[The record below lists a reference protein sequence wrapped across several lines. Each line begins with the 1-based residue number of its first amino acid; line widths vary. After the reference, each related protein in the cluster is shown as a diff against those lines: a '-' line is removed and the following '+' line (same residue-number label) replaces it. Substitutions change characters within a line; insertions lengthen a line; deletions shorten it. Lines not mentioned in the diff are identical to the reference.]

1 MIILNKL
8 FGRLGNNIIQLKH
21 IIHIAIAYK
30 HNIKINVKNLNF
42 FDLSVIEKYFDKY
55 NNSKIITDDNN
66 FFYTSRLPFSND
78 IFEQNIEERNKILQK
93 AFLINNI
100 HKLPENDLVLHI
112 RSGDIFSSKPH
123 TGYIPPPLSY
133 YTKEINKCK
142 YAKIHII
149 CEDTINPVV
158 NELLKLYKNA
168 VYEKNSLEKDIRI
181 ILGATNIIFSVGTFI
196 PALMLLS
203 TNNKYLYGKDFNN
216 EELQEYYKIMKPWK
230 NTIVQ
235 RNYIITYDYN

>member
-30 HNIKINVKNLNF
+30 HNIKINVKTLKF

-55 NNSKIITDDNN
+55 NNSEIITNDNN

-112 RSGDIFSSKPH
+112 RSGDIFSSIPH
-123 TGYIPPPLSY
+123 TWYIPPPLSY

-142 YAKIHII
+142 NKI
-149 CEDTINPVV
+149 
-158 NELLKLYKNA
+158 
-168 VYEKNSLEKDIRI
+168 
-181 ILGATNIIFSVGTFI
+181 
-196 PALMLLS
+196 
-203 TNNKYLYGKDFNN
+203 
-216 EELQEYYKIMKPWK
+216 
-230 NTIVQ
+230 
-235 RNYIITYDYN
+235 